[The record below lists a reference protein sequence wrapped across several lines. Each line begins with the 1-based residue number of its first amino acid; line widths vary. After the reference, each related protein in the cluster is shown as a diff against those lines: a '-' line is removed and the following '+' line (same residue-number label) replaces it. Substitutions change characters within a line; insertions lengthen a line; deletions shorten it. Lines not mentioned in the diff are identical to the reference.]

1 MGFRKSISNMFRGNR
16 SKSATELT
24 DSMKTWLQ
32 FLGVSDIDKSV
43 LSEATYFACL
53 KILSES
59 VGKLPLK
66 LIQTIPN
73 QGSREAYEDPLYH
86 VLRVRPNKFMTA
98 STFWSTV
105 EINRSHYGNS
115 YCLITG
121 AGTTLQ
127 LWILPSNQVR
137 VYYDDQ
143 LIMSDVPDIWYIYDV
158 GGKRYKFGS
167 EQILHFKTATTFD
180 GIVGLSVQDQLASS
194 IRGNI
199 SAQKVVNDSYE
210 NGMSA
215 RNVVT
220 YTSEL
225 NDDQEAK
232 LLAKIEKYA
241 TGKANVKTLIPLPQG
256 IDIKDL
262 KQNNLADSQ
271 FLEIKQY
278 TASQICAAFGIK
290 PYQVNDLS
298 KSSYSSAE
306 AQNLAFYTDTLL
318 YILKQYEEE
327 IEYKLLSDKQMA
339 QGFKPKFNVNSVLR
353 ADSKSQMEYLVS
365 AVSNF
370 VLTPNEARDYLDLP
384 HKDGGDQL
392 IGNGSTIPLVSVG
405 AQYGQGGTE

>member
-1 MGFRKSISNMFRGNR
+1 
-16 SKSATELT
+16 
-24 DSMKTWLQ
+24 
-32 FLGVSDIDKSV
+32 
-43 LSEATYFACL
+43 
-53 KILSES
+53 
-59 VGKLPLK
+59 
-66 LIQTIPN
+66 
-73 QGSREAYEDPLYH
+73 
-86 VLRVRPNKFMTA
+86 
-98 STFWSTV
+98 
-105 EINRSHYGNS
+105 
-115 YCLITG
+115 
-121 AGTTLQ
+121 
-127 LWILPSNQVR
+127 
-137 VYYDDQ
+137 
-143 LIMSDVPDIWYIYDV
+143 MSDVPDIWYIYDV

-225 NDDQEAK
+225 NDDQESK

-339 QGFKPKFNVNSVLR
+339 QGYKPKFNVNSVLR

>member
-1 MGFRKSISNMFRGNR
+1 M
-16 SKSATELT
+16 
-24 DSMKTWLQ
+24 
-32 FLGVSDIDKSV
+32 
-43 LSEATYFACL
+43 SEATYFACL

-66 LIQTIPN
+66 LIQNIPG
-73 QGSREAYEDPLYH
+73 QGSREAYEDPLYR
-86 VLRVRPNKFMTA
+86 VLKTRPNPYMTA

-105 EINRSHYGNS
+105 EINRSHYGNA

-121 AGTTLQ
+121 AGKTMQ
-127 LWILPSNQVR
+127 LWILPSQQVQI
-137 VYYDDQ
+137 YYDDQ
-143 LIMSDVPDIWYIYDV
+143 KLLSNVPDIWYIYNV

-180 GIVGLSVQDQLASS
+180 GIVGLSVQEQLASS
-194 IRGNI
+194 IKGNI
-199 SAQKVVNDSYE
+199 NAQKVVNDSYE

-215 RNVVT
+215 HNVVT
-220 YTSEL
+220 YTSDLSDE
-225 NDDQEAK
+225 QER
-232 LLAKIEKYA
+232 LMLSKIEKYA
-241 TGKANVKTLIPLPQG
+241 TGRASVKTLIPLPQG
-256 IDIKDL
+256 VSIQAL
-262 KQNNLADSQ
+262 AQNKLADSQ
-271 FLEIKQY
+271 FLEIKEY

-298 KSSYSSAE
+298 KSSYSSVE

-327 IEYKLLSDKQMA
+327 IEYKLITSEQMA
-339 QGFKPKFNVNSVLR
+339 NGFRPKFNVNSVLR

-365 AVSNF
+365 AVGSF

-392 IGNGSTIPLVSVG
+392 IGNGATIPLASVG
-405 AQYGQGGTE
+405 SQYKGDK